1 MMLAEEKQ
9 QEEDRRIMNE
19 WKAKQ
24 AAKDGLAKVPDK
36 KIPQVSTYDVEESGA
51 SS

>member
-1 MMLAEEKQ
+1 
-9 QEEDRRIMNE
+9 MNE

-24 AAKDGLAKVPDK
+24 ALKDSGPAKVPEK
-36 KIPQVSTYDVEESGA
+36 KVPQVSTYDVEESGA